1 MNIGP
6 KGDGTFAAEDRHI
19 LDAIAKWWM
28 VNGESIRH
36 TERTPLAP
44 QSWGDSTLK
53 ENNLYL
59 HVFEWPKNGKLL
71 VSGVNAEAAKA
82 SLLANPQKQL
92 PIERIGPD
100 LEITLPESAP
110 DAANSVI
117 LLECQNRP
125 TGDMA
130 QVLQTNT
137 ANKLSVFTAE
147 LLGPVDR
154 KGWSLGKGTSITSHA
169 KGWKTKDCAVRWKT
183 RLAKPSRFQVTL
195 HYDAPEADK
204 TKVETD
210 GGAVAAKSQQTFGG
224 TFTVLI
230 GNQTLKGEVRQEGM
244 NVALDLGPI
253 DLEPGDLEIKIQAD
267 DISGK
272 ELMLLKSLTLT
283 PSKEKNHL

>member
-1 MNIGP
+1 MS
-6 KGDGTFAAEDRHI
+6 D
-19 LDAIAKWWM
+19 
-28 VNGESIRH
+28 
-36 TERTPLAP
+36 
-44 QSWGDSTLK
+44 
-53 ENNLYL
+53 L

-125 TGDMA
+125 IGDMA

-183 RLAKPSRFQVTL
+183 RLAKPSRFQATL
-195 HYDAPEADK
+195 HYDAPDADK

-283 PSKEKNHL
+283 PNKEKNHL